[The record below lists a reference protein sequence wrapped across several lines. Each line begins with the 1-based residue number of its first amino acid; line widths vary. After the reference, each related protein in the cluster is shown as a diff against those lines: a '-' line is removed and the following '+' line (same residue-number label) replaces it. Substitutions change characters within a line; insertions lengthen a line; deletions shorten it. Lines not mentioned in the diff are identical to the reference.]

1 MKIMLIIPSL
11 GFGGAETLV
20 LNWLRY
26 WLCAPDIREIVLVL
40 YTERFLERL
49 GELRQHPK
57 LRLEIEASNTPWRM
71 FRPRYFVHLWRLR
84 RIIVKHAPDIIHS
97 NLVADIDLALLY
109 PFLPRNIRI
118 VHTAH
123 CPVEHENKG
132 HYRRLLKRFYA
143 RRRVDLVAVSGVVRD
158 SIASCYH
165 RPAHLILNGAL
176 RPPRTERFD
185 EVKVEIDRLATAED
199 GSKKY
204 VFVAVGRVM
213 YPKNYEMMAEVF
225 QRLHREGKP
234 VVLIVL
240 GDLINDDNRKRYLP
254 MKNEGIFFLDRRNNV
269 GDYLRCC
276 DFFCTTS
283 LYEGLSIA
291 TTEAISLG
299 TIPIITPASGL
310 LESLD
315 SSFSDLIS
323 PNFSADSYYKTVVKA
338 MEMSDDTRAAASKR
352 LIERYEEK
360 FTMELCSRN
369 YLDLFHKIMTS

>member
-204 VFVAVGRVM
+204 VFVG
-213 YPKNYEMMAEVF
+213 
-225 QRLHREGKP
+225 
-234 VVLIVL
+234 
-240 GDLINDDNRKRYLP
+240 
-254 MKNEGIFFLDRRNNV
+254 
-269 GDYLRCC
+269 
-276 DFFCTTS
+276 
-283 LYEGLSIA
+283 
-291 TTEAISLG
+291 
-299 TIPIITPASGL
+299 
-310 LESLD
+310 
-315 SSFSDLIS
+315 
-323 PNFSADSYYKTVVKA
+323 
-338 MEMSDDTRAAASKR
+338 
-352 LIERYEEK
+352 
-360 FTMELCSRN
+360 
-369 YLDLFHKIMTS
+369 